1 MLGLIAGFLLGAGY
15 KNTKTEAINE
25 FNPFVNDQVEVIF
38 KSELEACNLKWSNS
52 CGIGVERINDSTY
65 YAINTKDIYLRFT
78 LSQLSCKVSFTLS
91 FLANITRPL
100 VSLSSLCTTKTL

>member
-1 MLGLIAGFLLGAGY
+1 MKEHVILYLLGLIAGFFLGASY
-15 KNTKTEAINE
+15 KIKPVGE

-65 YAINTKDIYLRFT
+65 YTINTKDMVDKGMRLYLE
-78 LSQLSCKVSFTLS
+78 K
-91 FLANITRPL
+91 
-100 VSLSSLCTTKTL
+100 

>member
-1 MLGLIAGFLLGAGY
+1 MKEHVILYLLGLIAGFLLGAGH

-52 CGIGVERINDSTY
+52 CGIERVNGVTY
-65 YAINTKDIYLRFT
+65 YTINTKDMVDKGMRLYLE
-78 LSQLSCKVSFTLS
+78 K
-91 FLANITRPL
+91 
-100 VSLSSLCTTKTL
+100 